1 MLMNY
6 LNIGIASLIAS
17 MPTAIIFLIVYYV
30 INYLIGKK
38 IKITVF
44 NTICQ
49 VAWIAIV
56 ISILGITGILG
67 SDYNITSILDWN
79 FHYSFNVFEQG
90 ITIATVLNLILF
102 IPYGFLST
110 VIFKKIRKKKIYGVL
125 IGFIF
130 TVGIEFL
137 QCFTGRFVEIED
149 ILMNTLGTYIGYS
162 LCIILLKYINK
173 NLKKCSIE
181 CN

>member
-1 MLMNY
+1 MNY
-6 LNIGIASLIAS
+6 LSMGIASLMVSI
-17 MPTAIIFLIVYYV
+17 PIAIIFLIVYYI

-38 IKITVF
+38 IKNTVL

-49 VAWIAIV
+49 VAWITIV
-56 ISILGITGILG
+56 ISILLITGILG
-67 SDYNITSILDWN
+67 GDYNVTSILDWN
-79 FHYSFNVFEQG
+79 FSYSFNVFQQG
-90 ITIATVLNLILF
+90 ITMATVLNLILF

-110 VIFKKIRKKKIYGVL
+110 IIFKKIRKKKMYGVL
-125 IGFIF
+125 IGFAF
-130 TVGIEFL
+130 AVGIEFL

-162 LCIILLKYINK
+162 LCITLLRYRNK
-173 NLKKCSIE
+173 NSKKCSLE